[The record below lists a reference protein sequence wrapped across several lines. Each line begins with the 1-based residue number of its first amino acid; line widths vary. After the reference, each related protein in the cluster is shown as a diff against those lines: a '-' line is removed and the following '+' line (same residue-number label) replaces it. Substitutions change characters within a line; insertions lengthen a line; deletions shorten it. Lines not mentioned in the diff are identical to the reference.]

1 MGITKVHGLAV
12 LVTAGIT
19 GAIWY
24 HPPVS
29 PASAQEAT
37 ASSTEGTADMT
48 NMNQSFCQLPRQT
61 DLTETSPMLPRIL
74 YPQPLLTKPQ
84 WRDVL
89 VLTPWLAP
97 VVWEGTFNRE
107 ILNAQYVQKTLV
119 TGVVTFAVKSI
130 SSVQDL
136 TLCC

>member
-74 YPQPLLTKPQ
+74 YPQPLLTKPHTGSLTTSDAHRRTSADGQ
-84 WRDVL
+84 KSAQRNAWVL
-89 VLTPWLAP
+89 V
-97 VVWEGTFNRE
+97 
-107 ILNAQYVQKTLV
+107 YKM
-119 TGVVTFAVKSI
+119 
-130 SSVQDL
+130 
-136 TLCC
+136 